1 MIQKVNP
8 VIQKENSCA
17 GSEEYYPKC
26 LIIAFKS
33 KIGNFNLSLKT
44 DKIFGKCNWAL
55 QGGEPFSDLALRKNT
70 LKISFFTGGTLRI
83 IPTYYFKYK
92 SNTWQL
98 IGYTQ
103 TEIEVPSINT
113 YVDDYNLVKG
123 IKESYRIINNKK
135 GNVKTSTIPI
145 LSLKLL
151 QDFDATGGGIE
162 GITD

>member
-44 DKIFGKCNWAL
+44 DKIFGKCNWGL
-55 QGGEPFSDLALRKNT
+55 QGGDPFSDLGKRKST
-70 LKISFFTGGTLRI
+70 LKIEFFTGGTLRI
-83 IPTYYFKYK
+83 SPVYYFKFRNNK
-92 SNTWQL
+92 WQL
-98 IGYTQ
+98 IGYTETQ
-103 TEIEVPSINT
+103 IEVPSNDT
-113 YVDDYNLVKG
+113 YIEDYNLVKG
-123 IKESYRIINNKK
+123 IKESYSVINNKRK
-135 GNVKTSTIPI
+135 AVKTVTFSISP
-145 LSLKLL
+145 LKDL
-151 QDFDATGGGIE
+151 QDFDATGGGID